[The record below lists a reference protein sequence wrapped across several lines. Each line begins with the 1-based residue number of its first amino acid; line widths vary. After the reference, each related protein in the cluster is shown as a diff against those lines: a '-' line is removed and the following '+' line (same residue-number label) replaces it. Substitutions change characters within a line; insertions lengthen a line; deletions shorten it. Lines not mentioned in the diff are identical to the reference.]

1 MTNHD
6 LGATLIY
13 GPNHFKN
20 TLSNVRVSRGTAPLA
35 VPSTGRTGT
44 AANII
49 AEMTKSKAILGNRRS
64 NNPTYERGTVYYH
77 KSIVVVSGIL
87 PSHESLILYLLS
99 SVAAAC
105 LFSIL

>member
-1 MTNHD
+1 M
-6 LGATLIY
+6 
-13 GPNHFKN
+13 
-20 TLSNVRVSRGTAPLA
+20 SRGTAPLA

-49 AEMTKSKAILGNRRS
+49 AEMTKSKAILGNWRS

-77 KSIVVVSGIL
+77 KFIVVVSGIL

-105 LFSIL
+105 FSLFVDKELFSKHIWENFSP

>member
-1 MTNHD
+1 MIKAP
-6 LGATLIY
+6 LY

-49 AEMTKSKAILGNRRS
+49 AEMTKSKAILGNRRRRS

-77 KSIVVVSGIL
+77 KFIVVVSGIL
-87 PSHESLILYLLS
+87 PSHKSLIVYLLS